1 LEKVRVIVADDHP
14 GFPEIVEGLLK
25 SEFQIVGKVTDG
37 EALVKET
44 MKLNPDIVVTD
55 ISMPVLNGIEAA
67 ERLKELGC
75 TSRLV
80 FLTVHADWDFIRT
93 CMSAGAFGYVV
104 KSRVASELRLA
115 IREALRGHTFISA
128 DVPGVDH
135 SPSTL

>member
-1 LEKVRVIVADDHP
+1 MVAQDQGSCSPGVRWVRQLEKVRVIVADDHP

-80 FLTVHADWDFIRT
+80 FLTVHADWDFIR
-93 CMSAGAFGYVV
+93 
-104 KSRVASELRLA
+104 
-115 IREALRGHTFISA
+115 
-128 DVPGVDH
+128 
-135 SPSTL
+135 